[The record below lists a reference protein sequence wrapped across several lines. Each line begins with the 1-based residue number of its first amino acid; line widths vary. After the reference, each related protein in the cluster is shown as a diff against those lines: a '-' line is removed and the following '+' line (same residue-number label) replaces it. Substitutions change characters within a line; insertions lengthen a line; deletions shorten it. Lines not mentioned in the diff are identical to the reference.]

1 MKNGMLKPKSN
12 LNQDLIFL
20 RFLLIVLIASFLFI
34 KYCTGTARADVYKE
48 NSAAVNQ
55 DSLNTQDAITLTLRL
70 QEGIPLDT
78 LMQNEIAKV
87 LQAARNQSDTLQ
99 SIHAFPD
106 YVTNQLMLKSDAAWT
121 QAWYQGKLL
130 TGNPAIDSLTELYQ
144 MTAVDT
150 SDMKWFALNFAQPLK
165 MTLLAAIYEKIPGVI
180 FAEPNG
186 YIGDGDNIECFNKNN
201 TWHLAFSHGWGD
213 CPAGCINR
221 YYWYITVNENLT
233 ARLIEERERDLSE
246 PFIFLWNI
254 PPRYA
259 VTVFTDAYKLLSDA
273 QFAADWWIRRHA
285 IEVIGRLFI
294 YEDPWVG
301 EDLEN
306 LSLFES
312 IRNVVLSNRQYVIE
326 MLIQLLNDPDP
337 DVRASAQWALNKS
350 LGLAGGTLAYYFP
363 MQVGNQWSFS
373 PDDSTTDA
381 IIDTIRI
388 DGNLYYQFDEYRHY
402 PNTYL
407 RMSSDNKL
415 YHRFEDYEQL
425 WLDFSA
431 DIGDSWIINN
441 QSNFTEWTVFLQ
453 SKTDTINV
461 PAGTFTN
468 CYQFWFRFEGMDN
481 DWVEW
486 YAPGIGPVKRIL
498 YGYGVIEYL
507 LENAVVNGLHYPTI
521 FIPQVR
527 PGLIEP
533 AQFAFL
539 PTYPNPFNAT
549 TKIGYILNKDIN
561 VSLKIYNLLGE
572 EVTTLINALQTA
584 GYKTVTWNGKDSYG
598 YSVSSGI
605 YLCIMKAGNF
615 SKSQKIL
622 LIR

>member
-1 MKNGMLKPKSN
+1 MKNGMLKPKSS
-12 LNQDLIFL
+12 LNQDLVFL

-34 KYCTGTARADVYKE
+34 KYCTGTARAEGYKE

-55 DSLNTQDAITLTLRL
+55 DSLNIQDAIILTLRS
-70 QEGIPLDT
+70 QDGILLDT
-78 LMQNEIAKV
+78 LMQSEISKV
-87 LQAARNQSDTLQ
+87 LQAARNQYDTLQ

-106 YVTNQLMLKSDAAWT
+106 YVANQLMLKSDAAWT
-121 QAWYQGKLL
+121 QAWYQGELL
-130 TGNPAIDSLTELYQ
+130 TGNPAIDSLTALYQ
-144 MTAVDT
+144 MTAVDIH
-150 SDMKWFALNFAQPLK
+150 SFCFVLNFAQPLK

-186 YIGDGDNIECFNKNN
+186 YIGDGDNIEWFKKNN

-221 YYWYITVNENLT
+221 YYWYVTINENLT
-233 ARLIEERERDLSE
+233 AQLIEEKERDFRE
-246 PFIFLWNI
+246 PYIFLWNV

-259 VTVFTDAYKLLSDA
+259 ATIFTSADDLLAIA
-273 QFAADWWIRRHA
+273 QYSSDWWIRRHA

-294 YEDPWVG
+294 YEDPWVS

-306 LSLFES
+306 LGLFES
-312 IRNVVLSNRQYVIE
+312 IRNVIRSNRQYVIE

-363 MQVGNQWSFS
+363 MQVGNRWLFF
-373 PDDSTTDA
+373 PDNPTTDA

-388 DGNLYYQFDEYRHY
+388 NGNLYYQFDEYRHY

-431 DIGDSWIINN
+431 DVGDSWIINN

-468 CYQFWFRFEGMDN
+468 CCQFWFRFEGMDN

-486 YAPGIGPVKRIL
+486 YAPGVGPVKRIL
-498 YGYGVIEYL
+498 YGYGVIDYT

-527 PGLIEP
+527 PDLIDP
-533 AQFAFL
+533 TQFALL
-539 PTYPNPFNAT
+539 PNYPNPFNAT
-549 TKIGYILNKDIN
+549 TTLNYVLKKDCN
-561 VSLKIYNLLGE
+561 LSLKIYNILGE
-572 EVTTLINALQTA
+572 EVITLIDEPQQP
-584 GYKTVTWNGKDSYG
+584 GYKTAVWDAKDCFGKP
-598 YSVSSGI
+598 VSSGI
-605 YLCIMKAGNF
+605 YFCIMKAGDFN
-615 SKSQKIL
+615 KSQKIL
-622 LIR
+622 LMR